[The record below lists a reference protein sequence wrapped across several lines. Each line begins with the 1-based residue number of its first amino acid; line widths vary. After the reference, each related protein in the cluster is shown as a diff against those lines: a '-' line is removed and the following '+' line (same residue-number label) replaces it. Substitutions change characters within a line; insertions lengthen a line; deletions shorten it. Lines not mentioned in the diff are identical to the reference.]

1 MPIREDESNMESDVA
16 LIMGIQSGDK
26 QALGKLVERHKRL
39 AYHTALGLVGNK
51 EDAHDISQEAFLRV
65 YNSAKTF
72 DTSQQFLPW
81 FYTIIAN
88 LCRTWLRK
96 RTTRDNRMV
105 TIEDAPYLL
114 VDVSNPET
122 TMVAKNRIAELQR
135 ALMRLGFEDREII
148 TLQHFRGMTYEEMAD
163 YLNIPRGTV
172 MSRLYYARKKLAKLM
187 RRSND

>member
-1 MPIREDESNMESDVA
+1 MESDVA

-135 ALMRLGFEDREII
+135 ALMKLGFEDREII